1 MSNKN
6 PDNENEKSAAASELD
21 DFLNFK
27 ETTPTLS
34 DKQLDALEHYLDSR
48 AAQNAMHMEVLD
60 GFLCALITGPV
71 PVSPEEYLPYIFGGK
86 MPEFSSQEQSDEIM
100 GALAQHW
107 SYIESVLKR
116 GNEYYPFLYADPSG
130 KCSANEWAYGF
141 VLGMDLRRDS
151 WKEMVESGK
160 EKDGL
165 LTPILTLYSEYI
177 PEVSGC
183 QHIPAEE
190 REELVKTLIANLPK
204 IYEHFE
210 KEREKNKNASSLH

>member
-71 PVSPEEYLPYIFGGK
+71 PVRPEEYLPYIFGGK

-130 KCSANEWAYGF
+130 NA
-141 VLGMDLRRDS
+141 VRT
-151 WKEMVESGK
+151 SG
-160 EKDGL
+160 
-165 LTPILTLYSEYI
+165 LT
-177 PEVSGC
+177 VSYWVWICVVTAGKKWSN
-183 QHIPAEE
+183 PAKK
-190 REELVKTLIANLPK
+190 KTA
-204 IYEHFE
+204 F
-210 KEREKNKNASSLH
+210 